1 VNALVTRAPGG
12 AGDGKVAV
20 AYEYGPF
27 GETVRAAVDPGLS
40 AALRQELATQ
50 PFRFSTKFTDGETG
64 LVYYGLRYYDPGLGR
79 FLNRD
84 PLGEAGGENLY
95 AFVGNG
101 PVNRLDVLGAW
112 WKDSEGNWHPTNH
125 RRSDTTEG
133 GDPAEDDFDIPPTA
147 SQRVGW
153 APWIPLGQP
162 SFEAA
167 SRDATNR
174 QLEENRWGG
183 PSTAVDL
190 LNRIGDALDP
200 RTIAAP
206 GYYFF
211 LELSRGVEVLGDN
224 YIGPGAG
231 KALLLM
237 HPEVAVMRIPSA
249 FEVLAAARGVG
260 AEVRLVGAADSA
272 GRRSLAL
279 LGNEGALFPRAA
291 ENVVTLDANAIRFSQ
306 SNVRSSLPEI
316 TQSMKANGW
325 QGAPVDVVR
334 MADGGLTTVDNTRIA
349 AAFLSKT
356 PVRAVIRNFDEVFP
370 ATRAGGNLQGGTWGE
385 ALMNRIG
392 GQRPAWQ
399 RLYPNGSPVTGVH
412 PTTPGFSP

>member
-1 VNALVTRAPGG
+1 VREVSRPSYHVAYDGGGNVTALVTRAPGG

-183 PSTAVDL
+183 AKH
-190 LNRIGDALDP
+190 R
-200 RTIAAP
+200 
-206 GYYFF
+206 
-211 LELSRGVEVLGDN
+211 SR
-224 YIGPGAG
+224 P
-231 KALLLM
+231 
-237 HPEVAVMRIPSA
+237 
-249 FEVLAAARGVG
+249 
-260 AEVRLVGAADSA
+260 AES
-272 GRRSLAL
+272 GRRC
-279 LGNEGALFPRAA
+279 P
-291 ENVVTLDANAIRFSQ
+291 
-306 SNVRSSLPEI
+306 
-316 TQSMKANGW
+316 
-325 QGAPVDVVR
+325 
-334 MADGGLTTVDNTRIA
+334 
-349 AAFLSKT
+349 
-356 PVRAVIRNFDEVFP
+356 
-370 ATRAGGNLQGGTWGE
+370 
-385 ALMNRIG
+385 
-392 GQRPAWQ
+392 
-399 RLYPNGSPVTGVH
+399 
-412 PTTPGFSP
+412 